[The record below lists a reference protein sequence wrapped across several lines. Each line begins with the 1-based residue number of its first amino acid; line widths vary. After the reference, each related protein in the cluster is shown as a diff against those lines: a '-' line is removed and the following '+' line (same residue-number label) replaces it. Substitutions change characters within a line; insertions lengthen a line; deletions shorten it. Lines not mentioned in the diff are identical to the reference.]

1 MLPEVAPASDT
12 ISVRQLDRRLV
23 GDRAMDIAEIQIRR
37 LTAADAEIFRDIRL
51 EALRCNPEAFGS
63 SFAAESVN
71 PASWFADRLGSSF
84 VLGAFHATELIG
96 IAALI
101 IQSGDKR
108 AHKGM
113 LVGMYVRPNAR
124 RAGVGRR
131 LVEAI
136 IDLARGHV
144 ELIQLS
150 VVKENDAARRL
161 YAGLGFLDYG
171 VEIHA
176 LKQGGRYYDE
186 ILMAKQLTR
195 NQD

>member
-1 MLPEVAPASDT
+1 MQS
-12 ISVRQLDRRLV
+12 
-23 GDRAMDIAEIQIRR
+23 G
-37 LTAADAEIFRDIRL
+37 
-51 EALRCNPEAFGS
+51 

-71 PASWFADRLGSSF
+71 AASWIAERLGGSF
-84 VLGAFHATELIG
+84 VLGAFDAAELIG

-101 IQSGDKR
+101 IQAGDKR

-131 LVEAI
+131 LVEAV
-136 IDLARGHV
+136 IDLARRHV

-150 VVKENDAARRL
+150 VVKDNEPARRL
-161 YAGLGFLDYG
+161 YASVGFLDYG
-171 VEIHA
+171 IELRA

-186 ILMAKQLTR
+186 ILMAKDLSGIEP
-195 NQD
+195 